1 MHASVRAALAASS
14 FILIATS
21 AYAADK
27 SSKPR
32 LAVLELAGTETT
44 GGGPAAGKDGHK
56 EHIDIYS
63 VTWGTTRSQYDALTD
78 GLLILRYN
86 QDGSAA
92 VPARVSKV
100 DAFAIKQKVAEG
112 EAAPRAND
120 RLRNAGPKDGWKA
133 AAGANETLTA
143 DGGRTESA
151 VTGNTKW
158 KNIVLK
164 RGVETTAA
172 GGVRVAAG
180 DVTGDG
186 AAEAHQRQK
195 EIGAVPS
202 AGAAPSGQAT
212 GKRVHKPIRIR
223 TYDAPL
229 PSGSVLLKLSQP
241 WPACAV
247 GDRFN
252 GAWLVVGTTH
262 RYQLGGATVAGCS
275 ADAVAVNYRSI
286 TAQQRIGE

>member
-21 AYAADK
+21 ALAADK
-27 SSKPR
+27 STKPR
-32 LAVLELAGTETT
+32 LAVLELAAPAGGTS
-44 GGGPAAGKDGHK
+44 GKDDHK
-56 EHIDIYS
+56 DHIDIYS

-78 GLLILRYN
+78 GLLVIRYN
-86 QDGSAA
+86 QDGTAA
-92 VPARVSKV
+92 VPAKVSKV
-100 DAFAIKQKVAEG
+100 EALTIKQKMVEG
-112 EAAPRAND
+112 EAVPRAND
-120 RLRNAGPKDGWKA
+120 RLRNSGPQSGWP
-133 AAGANETLTA
+133 AGAGTNEALTVG
-143 DGGRTESA
+143 GGRTESA
-151 VTGNTKW
+151 VTGNSKW

-164 RGVETTAA
+164 RGVETSTA

-180 DVTGDG
+180 DVDGDG
-186 AAEAHQRQK
+186 AAA
-195 EIGAVPS
+195 
-202 AGAAPSGQAT
+202 SGQAT

-252 GAWLVVGTTH
+252 GAYLVVGTTH
-262 RYQLGGATVAGCS
+262 RYQLGGATIAGCS

-286 TAQQRIGE
+286 VAQQRAAD